1 MFTTKRVI
9 ALSLAVALIAGT
21 LGVLVGHTQNNYRG
35 VSQTLPTDL
44 TNDYSATSDDL
55 VADFR
60 EDSSDAVNDSTYND
74 SYDASVVAANQQS
87 WNAPVRQTWNA
98 PTRRVVRQAGYSDS
112 QASRERVY
120 YAPQPKKRSFW
131 SKHRDKLTVAAGA
144 GGGAILGGILGGKKW
159 AGIGALIGGGGSAL
173 YTYKLRKR
181 APKN

>member
-9 ALSLAVALIAGT
+9 ALSLAVALLAGT
-21 LGVLVGHTQNNYRG
+21 LGILVGHTQNSYKG
-35 VSQTLPTDL
+35 AVSNALPTDSTEEYSNKATDL
-44 TNDYSATSDDL
+44 TADL
-55 VADFR
+55 R
-60 EDSSDAVNDSTYND
+60 EDTTETFNDIAYGYPED
-74 SYDASVVAANQQS
+74 SYTNASQQ
-87 WNAPVRQTWNA
+87 ATVYNA
-98 PTRRVVRQAGYSDS
+98 PTRRVVRNAGYSDS
-112 QASRERVY
+112 QVRERVY

-181 APKN
+181 SKKN